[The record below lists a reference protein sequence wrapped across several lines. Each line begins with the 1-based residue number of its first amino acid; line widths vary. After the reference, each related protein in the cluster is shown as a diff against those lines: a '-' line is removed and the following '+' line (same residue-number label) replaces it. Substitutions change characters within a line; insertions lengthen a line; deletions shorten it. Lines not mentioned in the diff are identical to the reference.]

1 MNHFVRLSFLP
12 VIDVYAAIIGSTKDL
27 LVILTKGD
35 TEDAELDI
43 IWSHGKRNMTPL
55 TLIRCQFDAV
65 KILTP

>member
-1 MNHFVRLSFLP
+1 MNRFVRVLSLP

-43 IWSHGKRNMTPL
+43 IWSHRKRNMTSL
-55 TLIRCQFDAV
+55 TLIRCQFDTV
-65 KILTP
+65 KILIP